1 MQTLICTFSSLIQT
15 ILSVPES
22 HRFGCK
28 KQFTDYTVGRE
39 YASSA
44 APCPEEF
51 LFLFTPLLY
60 ALYSGL
66 STVFCDIFGLFDIFL
81 IFLYKMPLDVFWHQ
95 VAYFVSNLSP
105 NCHQIVTKSHR
116 INLLLCIYHPQSL
129 HLHAY
134 SFIVQM
140 IIHIIC
146 NP

>member
-60 ALYSGL
+60 ALCLGL

-81 IFLYKMPLDVFWHQ
+81 IFLYKMPLD
-95 VAYFVSNLSP
+95 AYFVSNLSP
-105 NCHQIVTKSHR
+105 NCHQKS
-116 INLLLCIYHPQSL
+116 PDQPSSL
-129 HLHAY
+129 HLSSPVFASPCVLFYRPNDYTHY
-134 SFIVQM
+134 M
-140 IIHIIC
+140 
-146 NP
+146 